1 MRTSASG
8 ESALLLLDVAQ
19 VLGKER
25 VDYAIVGAMAASVY
39 GVIRASRDADA
50 LLSISVSALAGLEH
64 TFRAAG
70 FHTELRRGD
79 FDDPIGAVLTL
90 QDSFDNLVDLLV
102 GIRGFDPE
110 AFSRSIEVS
119 LYGEPL
125 KFVSLEDFI
134 AMKLFAGGPQGI
146 ADAKS
151 AIESALEPLDLDL
164 VRKVT
169 ARYGAD
175 TVGSLENLL
184 GGLGREKDSGLEPDK
199 RFPLAPYP
207 CTQPLARG
215 PPALSARMQGS
226 LDQARTG

>member
-8 ESALLLLDVAQ
+8 ESALLLLDVVQ
-19 VLGKER
+19 VLGKEQI
-25 VDYAIVGAMAASVY
+25 DYAVVGAMAASVY

-50 LLSISVSALAGLEH
+50 LLSISVPALAGLER

-79 FDDPIGAVLTL
+79 LNDPIGAVLTL
-90 QDSFDNLVDLLV
+90 QDGFANQVDLLV
-102 GIRGFDPE
+102 GIRGFDPQ

-134 AMKLFAGGPQGI
+134 AMKVFASGPQDI

-151 AIESALEPLDLDL
+151 AIESALEPVDLTL
-164 VRKVT
+164 VRKL
-169 ARYGAD
+169 AERYGSD
-175 TVGSLENLL
+175 TVHSLESLL
-184 GGLGREKDSGLEPDK
+184 GGSVREKDSGLE
-199 RFPLAPYP
+199 
-207 CTQPLARG
+207 
-215 PPALSARMQGS
+215 
-226 LDQARTG
+226 LD

>member
-1 MRTSASG
+1 MRTNASG
-8 ESALLLLDVAQ
+8 ESALLLLDVVQ
-19 VLGKER
+19 VLSKEQ

-50 LLSISVSALAGLEH
+50 LLSISVPALTGLER

-70 FHTELRRGD
+70 FRTELRRGD

-90 QDSFDNLVDLLV
+90 QDSFDNQVDLLV

-110 AFSRSIEVS
+110 AFSRSIEVP

-134 AMKLFAGGPQGI
+134 AMKLFAGGPQDI

-164 VRKVT
+164 VRKL
-169 ARYGAD
+169 ASRYGAD
-175 TVGSLENLL
+175 TVRSLENLL
-184 GGLGREKDSGLEPDK
+184 GDHVREKDSGLE
-199 RFPLAPYP
+199 
-207 CTQPLARG
+207 
-215 PPALSARMQGS
+215 
-226 LDQARTG
+226 LD

>member
-8 ESALLLLDVAQ
+8 ESALLLLDVVR
-19 VLGKER
+19 VLGKEQ

-50 LLSISVSALAGLEH
+50 LLSISVPALAELEQ

-70 FHTELRRGD
+70 FYTELRRGD
-79 FDDPIGAVLTL
+79 FYDPIGAVLTL
-90 QDSFDNLVDLLV
+90 QDSFDNQVDLLV

-125 KFVSLEDFI
+125 KFVSLEDFL
-134 AMKLFAGGPQGI
+134 AMKVFASGPQDI
-146 ADAKS
+146 ADAKN

-164 VRKVT
+164 VRKVA

-184 GGLGREKDSGLEPDK
+184 DGLGPDKDSGLE
-199 RFPLAPYP
+199 
-207 CTQPLARG
+207 
-215 PPALSARMQGS
+215 
-226 LDQARTG
+226 LD